1 MTACVAHHD
10 ICSGEIKFY
19 FVPIEK
25 LNGEDA
31 ILVDDEELQTI
42 REINADPWN
51 DEVVRILRGQTRA
64 DKWLENEMTQILQK
78 RFAFLK

>member
-1 MTACVAHHD
+1 MTAIVGHHD
-10 ICSGEIKFY
+10 LYSGEVRFY
-19 FVPIEK
+19 FVPVEK

-42 REINADPWN
+42 REINDDKWN
-51 DEVVRILRGQTRA
+51 EEVVRVLRGETRA
-64 DKWLENEMTQILQK
+64 NHWLENEMTQILRQ

>member
-1 MTACVAHHD
+1 MTAICGHYD
-10 ICSGEIKFY
+10 IATGDIRFH
-19 FVPIEK
+19 FVKVEK

-42 REINADPWN
+42 SEINGDEWN
-51 DEVVRILRGQTRA
+51 DEVVRVLRGETRA
-64 DKWLENEMTQILQK
+64 NKWLEIEMENILRE